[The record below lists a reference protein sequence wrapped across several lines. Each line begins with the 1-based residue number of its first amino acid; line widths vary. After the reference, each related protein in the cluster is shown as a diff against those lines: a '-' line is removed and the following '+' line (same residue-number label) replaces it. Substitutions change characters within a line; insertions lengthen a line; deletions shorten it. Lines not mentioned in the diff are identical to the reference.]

1 MNCFPYFYPTQNPL
15 YATVLALLL
24 SALAPVHDLR
34 AQDVAVEIV
43 VDGAF
48 NAVAAD
54 TDVEPENKTET
65 PPVKPR
71 LRLKNGD
78 YVDGEPVALDSPDSL
93 GWKSAHFN
101 SPLNVPVEQIRG
113 FELSQDANASQKM
126 EAWTM
131 ELQSGDRLTGEL
143 LGWNEG
149 KVSFKSPTFGDMN
162 IASTLVSRLVKN
174 SNDVQW
180 IFQGPRDPSAW
191 KPFSGDEAWSIQG
204 GSLVSSQ
211 LGSRTIGNVS
221 LPEKAAID
229 LRLSWE
235 GKAGFV
241 IALGVDENAS
251 NINNSFRI
259 ETWQSQLVL
268 VRQAKGK
275 AEIVEL
281 ESLDAN
287 QSVLELTLYFDQ
299 KSERVVVYSGYGK
312 FLADLTLAGGE
323 PKTLPSIAIA
333 NHTENLRLDR
343 LRVRDWTMQL
353 PADRK
358 SGENYVIK
366 NATEAVTCNVVSANP
381 AEGWKLNSPEGEVTL
396 PWNELTEV
404 IQMDEAT
411 KLASSQEPSEK
422 KDEPN
427 TQDATKKDDAFAD
440 LFESIKE
447 GEDVLDKE
455 VDSKVASK
463 DAKSTSSTIEPGV
476 QLEFFD
482 GARWRGEWN
491 QVANG
496 IVSFTPTATG
506 TPIQFPLQAVMS
518 FRGNAKPSPGTNITS
533 PTGRKG
539 AFMGNDVQLEGVLV
553 AGKDSSVLGWQALA
567 AKEPVGIIVTDDARL
582 DFRGRARRQQNV
594 SDSKAAQ
601 QIQVQNAFVMGEE
614 QKPVEPPFELRQLMV
629 PSITLRNGDAFAAQL
644 QSVNEEGIL
653 FKSDKIELGS
663 LTNEAVQSI
672 ELRKLRSSKIPSAK
686 KVERLLTV
694 PRSAK
699 NDPPTHVLISVE
711 GDFLRGR
718 LVAINADFATMEIRL
733 EQVKVPLEKVAQIV
747 WLHERNWK
755 VGETEEKPATDP
767 NAAITEETTS
777 AQAKPEDAKP
787 EDAKANE
794 TKVVALPPG
803 NVVAMFRNGLRM
815 SFAPTSVTETAILGN
830 NELLGKCNLPISEID
845 LILFGPKA
853 NVQAADLAS
862 NPWKLNLAKS
872 PLEATEE
879 EGGAGGAGEQSTL
892 VGQAAPEIELETV
905 GGDKFKLSELKGKI
919 VVLDFWASWCGPCM
933 QTMPE
938 VDKII
943 AEFPA
948 DQVELIAVNLE
959 EPAERAKAAME
970 RLKLHTKVVLDIDG
984 VAAQRYQANAIPQTV
999 IIDRDGKVLNVFV
1012 GGGQQFLNNFREA
1025 VNKAINGLTD
1035 IQ

>member
-1 MNCFPYFYPTQNPL
+1 MNFFPHLSITKISL
-15 YATVLALLL
+15 YAVVLTLFP
-24 SALAPVHDLR
+24 STFAPVYVCLL
-34 AQDVAVEIV
+34 AQDFAVEIV
-43 VDGAF
+43 VEGAV
-48 NAVAAD
+48 NGVA
-54 TDVEPENKTET
+54 TETKVETESKTET
-65 PPVKPR
+65 APVKPR

-78 YVDGEPVALDSPDSL
+78 YVDGEPVALDSTDSL
-93 GWKSAHFN
+93 GWKSDHFN
-101 SPLNVPVEQIRG
+101 SPLNISVEQIRG
-113 FELSQDANASQKM
+113 FELSQDADATKKF
-126 EAWTM
+126 EPWTM

-143 LGWNEG
+143 LRWNEG
-149 KVSFKSPTFGDMN
+149 IVAFKSPTFGELD
-162 IASTLVSRLVKN
+162 IASSLVSRLVKN

-180 IFQGPRDPSAW
+180 VFQGPRDPSVW
-191 KPFSGDEAWSIQG
+191 KPFSGDEAWSMQG

-241 IALGVDENAS
+241 IALGVDDNAS
-251 NINNSFRI
+251 NINSSFRI

-281 ESLDAN
+281 ETLDAN

-312 FLADLTLAGGE
+312 LLADLTLAGGE
-323 PKTLPSIAIA
+323 AKALPSIAIA

-343 LRVRDWTMQL
+343 LRVREWTMQL

-366 NATEAVTCNVVSANP
+366 NATDPITCNVVSANQE
-381 AEGWKLNSPEGEVTL
+381 EGWKLSSPEGEVVL
-396 PWNELTEV
+396 AWNELTEV
-404 IQMDEAT
+404 IQMDEAA
-411 KLASSQEPSEK
+411 KVAMLAETPEK
-422 KDEPN
+422 SDEPK
-427 TQDATKKDDAFAD
+427 TADATKKDDAFAD
-440 LFESIKE
+440 LFESIKD
-447 GEDVLDKE
+447 GEDVLEKDD
-455 VDSKVASK
+455 DSKLASK
-463 DAKSTSSTIEPGV
+463 ENKPALAAAETGI
-476 QLEFFD
+476 QLEFYD
-482 GARWRGEWN
+482 GARWRGQWT
-491 QVANG
+491 QVAGG
-496 IVSFTPTATG
+496 IVSFTPNSTG
-506 TPIQFPLQAVMS
+506 TAIKFPLQSVMS
-518 FRGNAKPSPGTNITS
+518 FRGTSNETPIT
-533 PTGRKG
+533 PTVPAGRKG

-553 AGKDSSVLGWQALA
+553 AGKESAVLGWQAVV

-601 QIQVQNAFVMGEE
+601 EVQVQNAFVMGEE
-614 QKPVEPPFELRQLMV
+614 QKPVEPAFDLRQLMV

-653 FKSDKIELGS
+653 FKSDKIELSS
-663 LTNEAVQSI
+663 LNNEAVQSI

-718 LVAINADFATMEIRL
+718 LVAINAEFATMEIRL
-733 EQVKVPLEKVAQIV
+733 EQVKVPLEKIAQIV
-747 WLHERNWK
+747 WLHERNWQ
-755 VGETEEKPATDP
+755 VGEMAEKPATETT
-767 NAAITEETTS
+767 AITAEDTNAEKAKSEETKT
-777 AQAKPEDAKP
+777 
-787 EDAKANE
+787 NE
-794 TKVVALPPG
+794 VEVVALPTG
-803 NVVAMFRNGLRM
+803 SVVAMFRNGLRM
-815 SFAPTSVTETAILGN
+815 SFAPTSVTEQAILGN
-830 NELLGKCNLPISEID
+830 NELLGKCNLAVSEID

-853 NVQAADLAS
+853 NVQAADLAL

-872 PLEATEE
+872 PLEATDE
-879 EGGAGGAGEQSTL
+879 EGSSGGAGEQSAL
-892 VGQAAPEIELETV
+892 VGQAAPEIELETAN
-905 GGDKFKLSELKGKI
+905 GDKFKLSELKGKI

-970 RLKLHTKVVLDIDG
+970 RLKLQTKVVLDIDG

-1012 GGGQQFLNNFREA
+1012 GGGQQFLNNFQEA